1 MDSLKGWGVA
11 FVYDCE
17 LLSGEALSI
26 TWGINE
32 GGCLGALSEAALG
45 DIYTLQADIRPLEV
59 SLTIDQLIRVATVTG
74 AKPLGPLP
82 GSRVLI
88 CGEMRFMSADGE
100 LVAALLLQAGSFYLL
115 LPLNPMRA
123 GTGYALI
130 SVDDSVT
137 ALRMSELVT
146 GCFAS
151 GARVTLGDGNLCAV
165 DALEIGMQIRTRDH
179 GPQPLR
185 WIGRVTKHAHGS
197 FAPVTFPAGSIGNL
211 GALSVGP
218 LQRIFLYQRGEDR
231 LGTRP
236 EVLVQAQYLVDGR
249 RVLQR
254 DVGFVDYF
262 SLVFDDHQII
272 YVEGI
277 PVESMLVSRATVDRL
292 PETLAQDLSRRF
304 PLLNQ
309 HAHFAQDISLGRIT
323 SDQRAA
329 ILRDKEK

>member
-1 MDSLKGWGVA
+1 MG

-17 LLSGEALSI
+17 LLSGDALSV

-32 GGCLGALSEAALG
+32 GGYLGALSEAALG
-45 DIYTLQADIRPLEV
+45 DIYTLRADIQPLDV
-59 SLTIDQLIRVATVTG
+59 SLNIDQVIRVATVTG
-74 AKPLGPLP
+74 DTSKRLLA

-100 LVAALLLQAGSFYLL
+100 LVTALALQAGGNHML

-151 GARVTLGDGNLCAV
+151 GARVTLGDGNLCPV
-165 DALEIGMQIRTRDH
+165 EALELGMQIRTRDH

-197 FAPVTFPAGSIGNL
+197 FAPVTFPAGSLGNL

-254 DVGFVDYF
+254 DAGFVDYF

-277 PVESMLVSRATVDRL
+277 PVESMLVSRATLERL
-292 PETLAQDLSRRF
+292 PQTLAQDLSRRF

-309 HAHFAQDISLGRIT
+309 HAHFALDTSIAHLT
-323 SDQRAA
+323 SDQRSA
-329 ILRDKEK
+329 ILREKEK